1 MGVGVR
7 VGTGLEVGVGT
18 GVAVAGIGD
27 GVGEAVGDGGTV
39 SGAGANAC
47 RISCELRA
55 KMVARPP
62 HTMMVSMPSRITTK
76 RCVPV
81 IPAWAGAL
89 DRVLVFTLVLV
100 CRDFKISPPF
110 SSIKQGEFLGKF

>member
-1 MGVGVR
+1 
-7 VGTGLEVGVGT
+7 VGTGLEVAVGK
-18 GVAVAGIGD
+18 GVAVGGMV
-27 GVGEAVGDGGTV
+27 GGGGEAVGDGGAA

-62 HTMMVSMPSRITTK
+62 HTMMVSPPSRTTTK

-81 IPAWAGAL
+81 ILAGAGAF
-89 DRVLVFTLVLV
+89 DRAFALVLV
-100 CRDFKISPPF
+100 SCDLDISPPF
-110 SSIKQGEFLGKF
+110 SSIKQAEFLCKF